1 MVARRRSRWAALR
14 DTARRQAGYT
24 MIELVIA
31 AALGLIVVGAPL
43 TFVVIS
49 LQQQNVGSSRVAAAN
64 QEEVAMARI
73 TRDLRQVV
81 PGTTTTFTWSST
93 SASATMTLPVPG
105 TGGASTET
113 VAWSCSPN
121 SSGTG
126 TCTRSVNSGT
136 AVAELSNVRS
146 VCFTPVDSAGN
157 SLGGCTSPYTATN
170 PAYVGITFS
179 VLDVSQLDRGAT
191 HAVQGVTHSITLQDG
206 VELLSN

>member
-1 MVARRRSRWAALR
+1 MV
-14 DTARRQAGYT
+14 
-24 MIELVIA
+24 ELVIA
-31 AALGLIVVGAPL
+31 TAVALIVVGAPL

-93 SASATMTLPVPG
+93 SASATMTLPGPG
-105 TGGASTET
+105 SGGTSTESVT
-113 VAWSCSPN
+113 WSCSPN
-121 SSGTG
+121 APGTG

-136 AVAELSNVRS
+136 AVTELSNVLS
-146 VCFTPVDSAGN
+146 VKFAPVDSAGN
-157 SLGGCTSPYTATN
+157 SLGGSSSPYTATN
-170 PAYVGITFS
+170 PAYVAITFS
-179 VLDVSQLDRGAT
+179 VLDVSQLDRGGT
-191 HAVQGVTHSITLQDG
+191 NAVHGVSNPITLQDG